1 MINTTNYKL
10 PKYEET
16 DLPDLI
22 NGYDKA
28 MDTIDTQIK
37 KNADS
42 IAAVPTVNYKSLTV
56 GVLAAG
62 VNVAY
67 KA

>member
-1 MINTTNYKL
+1 MERK
-10 PKYEET
+10 
-16 DLPDLI
+16 
-22 NGYDKA
+22 
-28 MDTIDTQIK
+28 IK